1 VRPFGFCLIVLF
13 AGYVL
18 CLGAQDRNSGGDRE
32 PGGGTQEE
40 APLFDDIDSL
50 FEEPPSTGGDADLH
64 SEGAAGSLAG
74 LVRQRGFVFDAAYEF
89 HGGAAPGWSEAPWYR
104 NQERTLSYK
113 PGAVMRA
120 VLGMD
125 MQISDVF
132 RVKTSAGAE
141 LPEADYFLQ
150 EFFFDYNLFD
160 AAFVRGGRYD
170 LSWGVSP
177 NYAFANLLARV
188 PPGGAGGDS
197 YILKID
203 VPVGI
208 GGLQALL
215 MTRGDFVH
223 GAKPQYRDT
232 GFGGKYNL
240 ALPWADIDFGA
251 FYQSELPLHW
261 FTSVKSTIG
270 NTEVYADVTTA
281 IQNERG
287 EGLYATA
294 GTGFV
299 QAFFND
305 KLTVNGEIFYNGE
318 EDVLSFE
325 SKTSLEDE
333 KVSSFIGGLNGAL
346 NMMFRPGGMKDLRF
360 FINCLYSLK
369 ENSVQLV
376 PGLRFSPLR
385 HVEVSLAIPMALGSR
400 DSFYYSNNADK
411 YNRPF
416 SVVLLVS
423 LTGNF
428 RYTAGGF

>member
-1 VRPFGFCLIVLF
+1 LF
-13 AGYVL
+13 AGHVF
-18 CLGAQDRNSGGDRE
+18 CLGAQDRGSGGDRE
-32 PGGGTQEE
+32 PAGGAQDQTS
-40 APLFDDIDSL
+40 LFDNIDSL
-50 FEEPPSTGGDADLH
+50 FEEPPPHTGGEDLN
-64 SEGAAGSLAG
+64 GGDAAGSLAG
-74 LVRQRGFVFDAAYEF
+74 LVRQRGITFDAAYEF

-104 NQERTLSYK
+104 NRERILSYK
-113 PGAVMRA
+113 PGVMMKA

-125 MQISDVF
+125 IQISEVF
-132 RVKTSAGAE
+132 RVKSSGGAE
-141 LPEADYFLQ
+141 LPEADYFLR

-170 LSWGVSP
+170 LNWGVSP

-203 VPVGI
+203 VPVGV

-215 MTRGDFVH
+215 LTRGDFIH
-223 GAKPQYRDT
+223 GAELQYQDT

-240 ALPWADIDFGA
+240 AFPWADIDFGA
-251 FYQSELPLHW
+251 FYQRGLPLHW
-261 FTSVKSTIG
+261 FASVKSTIG
-270 NTEVYADVTTA
+270 NTEVYADTAAA

-287 EGLYATA
+287 DGLYASA
-294 GTGFV
+294 SVGFV
-299 QAFFND
+299 RDFFND
-305 KLTVNGEIFYNGE
+305 KLTVNGELFYNGE
-318 EDVLSFE
+318 EGAAWFE
-325 SKTSLEDE
+325 PETSLEDE
-333 KVSSFIGGLNGAL
+333 QVSPFIGGFNGAL
-346 NMMFRPGGMKDLRF
+346 NMIFRPGGMKNLRF
-360 FINCLYSLK
+360 FANCLYSLK
-369 ENSVQLV
+369 ENSAQFV
-376 PGLRFSPLR
+376 PGLRFDPIR

-400 DSFYYSNNADK
+400 DGFYYSSNADK